1 MKRNLPLIARL
12 IPPSRNL
19 GYKDFY
25 MDFLAGKNPPK
36 NFYPAQNPEKVAGE
50 IERVDYNREA
60 LAAILKKQNILYG
73 AGQQTLTEIE
83 RLKDPRAV
91 CVFAGQQAGLLGGPL
106 LTVVKMLGI
115 VKAARRYEKRLQ
127 RPVIPVFWIAGDD
140 HDFEEVNNLFLLDRQ
155 SRPCEIAY
163 KARPETALPAAEI
176 YFSDRGE
183 LESVINQ
190 IRTCLGDSEYISALF
205 DLIRRSYTPEDTL
218 VTAFGKFMSVLMKD
232 FCLVLF
238 NPGDREVKQL
248 ARPFFENVL
257 NQQSEIQNLIK
268 VTNEKILKAGYHLQV
283 EKKEN
288 ATHLFYNKNGR
299 QPVFCYGNDYI
310 HGKNTV
316 SRSEL
321 LEELLSFPEKFSTDV
336 LTRPVLQSYLFPTLV
351 QLGGPS
357 EIAYFAQMN
366 PLFGLFDVPAPCQQA
381 RPTVTILEKRFEDL
395 METHEISF
403 MDLTGDIEQVVNRIL
418 TGSFPEDIEKKMGK
432 LKNSMKDAFVEFR
445 KDLLNY
451 EPSLDGIAG
460 QSLGKIDFVLKT
472 LENKVFSSH
481 KKKSQDIRER
491 LYRLEKA
498 VFPRRGLQERAMN
511 ITYFIA
517 RYGFGII
524 PFFYEKIDSERKE
537 HQIITLSEFV

>member
-1 MKRNLPLIARL
+1 
-12 IPPSRNL
+12 
-19 GYKDFY
+19 

-36 NFYPAQNPEKVAGE
+36 NFYPAQNPEQVIRE
-50 IERVDYNREA
+50 IERVEYNREA
-60 LAAILKKQNILYG
+60 LVAILKRQNIIYG

-106 LTVVKMLGI
+106 LTAVKMLGI
-115 VKAARRYEKRLQ
+115 VKAARQYEKRLQ
-127 RPVIPVFWIAGDD
+127 RPVIPIFWIAGDD
-140 HDFEEVNNLFLLDRQ
+140 HDFEEVNHLFLLDRQ
-155 SRPCEIAY
+155 SRPCEIVY
-163 KARPETALPAAEI
+163 KARPETALPVAEI

-183 LESVINQ
+183 LERVINQ
-190 IRTCLGDSEYISALF
+190 IRECLGDSEYISSLF
-205 DLIRRSYTPEDTL
+205 DLISHSYTPEDTL
-218 VTAFGKFMSVLMKD
+218 VTAFGKFMSALMKD

-238 NPGDREVKQL
+238 NPSDREVKQL

-257 NQQSEIQNLIK
+257 NRQSEMQNLIK
-268 VTNEKILKAGYHLQV
+268 VTNERILKAGYHLQV

-288 ATHLFYNKNGR
+288 ANHLFYNRNGR
-299 QPVFCYGNDYI
+299 QPLLSYGNDYI
-310 HGKNTV
+310 HGDNIIT
-316 SRSEL
+316 RSQL
-321 LEELLSFPEKFSTDV
+321 FEELQDFPEKFSTDV

-381 RPTVTILEKRFEDL
+381 RPSATILEKRFEDL

-403 MDLTGDIEQVVNRIL
+403 MDLTGDIEQVVNRVL
-418 TGSFPEDIEKKMGK
+418 TKSFPENLEKKMSQ
-432 LKNSMKDAFVEFR
+432 LRDSVKDAFKEFQGA
-445 KDLLNY
+445 LLNY

-491 LYRLEKA
+491 IYRLEKA
-498 VFPRRGLQERAMN
+498 VFPKRVLQERAMN

-524 PFFYEKIDSERKE
+524 PFLYEKIDSERKE
-537 HQIITLSEFV
+537 HQIVTLSEYF